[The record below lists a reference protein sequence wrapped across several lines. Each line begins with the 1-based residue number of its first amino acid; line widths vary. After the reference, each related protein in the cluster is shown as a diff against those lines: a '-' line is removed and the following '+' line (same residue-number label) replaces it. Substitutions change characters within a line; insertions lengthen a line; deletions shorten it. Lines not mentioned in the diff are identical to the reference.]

1 MQARLTARDGAPR
14 VWCGASHLGSALC
27 QTVTRLV
34 CPARN
39 DRAGRRSPAES
50 FEIPHLVTP
59 PRERGLA
66 LPEQSPG
73 LSIVPLPLYSIER
86 PPSTVIVSQL
96 TCRYCGEN
104 VNFTFNLRSAFFDR
118 LAEGTPILFDG
129 GMGTQLHAHGAPLT
143 RCFDELNLLQP
154 DLVQAV
160 HRAYIAAG
168 AEVIETNTFAA
179 NRVALAA
186 YGLEQRV
193 RDVNFRGV
201 RIAREAREVSGEPV
215 FLAGSVSSIGQP
227 LAPIGT
233 IAPEEARAIFVE
245 QIEALLEAGVDLLV
259 LETFSSPLELAE
271 AVLAARSVS
280 ADLPIIAQVSVH
292 EEGRTLAGA
301 TPAEVVD
308 ILDALSVDA
317 LGVNCGVGPQT
328 ALDAIHQMRPLTRTP
343 LSAMPNAGHPTTQ
356 GGRQIYVSTPEY
368 FADYARRFAEAGVAI
383 IGGCCGTTPAHIA
396 AMRAVLPRG
405 GSAPTTTVSVA
416 EVARQRVEESAPP
429 QPPAEASSPLARK
442 LRAGEFIISV
452 EVDPP
457 RGTNPTKMLQGAAL
471 LKEAG
476 VDCVDIGDSPMARVR
491 MSCIAFAALCEQR
504 VGVETLIHFTTRDRN
519 LMALQSELLGAHAL
533 GIHNV
538 IALTGDPPQMGGYPS
553 ATGVWDVKSPGFIRI
568 IKQLNQ
574 GVDWAGNSIGKPTNF
589 LVACAVNP
597 MAEDLEYELDWYYQK
612 VEAGAD
618 FAITQPLY
626 NLDQLDRFFSR
637 VPHPAIP
644 TVVEIM
650 PLQSYRHAEFCHN
663 ELAGVV
669 IPEEHL
675 ARMKQAGE
683 RGIEVGFELA
693 HQFLLDVFDR
703 VNGVLFVPS
712 FHRYEMVAELVRET
726 GRLRDRARVRVG
738 AS

>member
-1 MQARLTARDGAPR
+1 
-14 VWCGASHLGSALC
+14 
-27 QTVTRLV
+27 
-34 CPARN
+34 
-39 DRAGRRSPAES
+39 
-50 FEIPHLVTP
+50 
-59 PRERGLA
+59 
-66 LPEQSPG
+66 
-73 LSIVPLPLYSIER
+73 
-86 PPSTVIVSQL
+86 
-96 TCRYCGEN
+96 
-104 VNFTFNLRSAFFDR
+104 LRSAFFDR

-233 IAPEEARAIFVE
+233 ITPEEARAIFVE

-259 LETFSSPLELAE
+259 LETFSSPLELRE

-292 EEGRTLAGA
+292 EEGKTLAGA

-308 ILDALSVDA
+308 ILDALRVDA

-368 FADYARRFAEAGVAI
+368 FAEYARRFAEAGVAI

-396 AMRAVLPRG
+396 AMRAALPRG
-405 GSAPTTTVSVA
+405 GSAPTAVSVA
-416 EVARQRVEESAPP
+416 EVARQRVEDSSPP
-429 QPPAEASSPLARK
+429 EPPAEASSPLARK

-471 LKEAG
+471 LKDAG

-574 GVDWAGNSIGKPTNF
+574 GVDWAGNSIGRPTNF

-597 MAEDLEYELDWYYQK
+597 MAEDLDYELDWYHQK

-626 NLDQLDRFFSR
+626 NLEQLDRFFNR
-637 VPHPAIP
+637 VPKPAIP

-675 ARMKQAGE
+675 AKMKQAGE

-726 GRLRDRARVRVG
+726 GRLRNRARVRVG

>member
-1 MQARLTARDGAPR
+1 
-14 VWCGASHLGSALC
+14 
-27 QTVTRLV
+27 
-34 CPARN
+34 
-39 DRAGRRSPAES
+39 
-50 FEIPHLVTP
+50 
-59 PRERGLA
+59 
-66 LPEQSPG
+66 
-73 LSIVPLPLYSIER
+73 
-86 PPSTVIVSQL
+86 
-96 TCRYCGEN
+96 
-104 VNFTFNLRSAFFDR
+104 
-118 LAEGTPILFDG
+118 
-129 GMGTQLHAHGAPLT
+129 MGTQLHAQGAPLT

-179 NRVALAA
+179 NRIALAA
-186 YGLEQRV
+186 YGLERRV

-201 RIAREAREVSGEPV
+201 KIAREAREVSGEPV

-233 IAPEEARAIFVE
+233 ITPEEARAIFVE

-259 LETFSSPLELAE
+259 LETFSSPMELRE

-292 EEGRTLAGA
+292 EEGKTLAGA
-301 TPAEVVD
+301 TPAEVVGV
-308 ILDALSVDA
+308 LDALHVDA

-368 FADYARRFAEAGVAI
+368 FADYARRFADAGVAI

-396 AMRAVLPRG
+396 AMRVALPRG
-405 GSAPTTTVSVA
+405 GSAPSSVSVA
-416 EVARQRVEESAPP
+416 EVARQRVDDSTPP
-429 QPPAEASSPLARK
+429 EPPAEAGSPLARK
-442 LRAGEFIISV
+442 VRAGEFIISV

-504 VGVETLIHFTTRDRN
+504 IGVETLIHFTTRDRN

-533 GIHNV
+533 GIRNV

-574 GVDWAGNSIGKPTNF
+574 GVDWAGNSIGRPTNF

-626 NLDQLDRFFSR
+626 NIEQLDRFFDR
-637 VPHPAIP
+637 VPNPTIP

-675 ARMKQAGE
+675 AKMKQAGE

-703 VNGVLFVPS
+703 VDGVLFVPS

-726 GRLRDRARVRVG
+726 GRLRDRARVQVG